1 MADLTNFK
9 NFLNTVGASQ
19 YEKINESKEQ
29 TELLS
34 SNQWDFFNEDPDL
47 MEPQREVEQAPSNE
61 VKSFFFGNDEVRTLS
76 INNEPWFVG
85 KDVAKILGY
94 SNPQKAIRD
103 HVKDKD
109 KRLMYEGERNVHPTQ
124 NYNPI
129 IINES
134 GLYRLVF
141 RSKLPSAERFT
152 DWVTSE
158 VLPAIRHTGGYIAGE
173 EHMSED
179 ELVLT
184 AMQVLQ
190 RKVEALKLKIQEQA
204 KRIELDQPRVLFAQS
219 VENADT
225 CILVGEMAKILNQN
239 GVPIGQNRLF
249 QWLRDHDYLIKRKG
263 SDYNM
268 PTQKSI
274 DLKVIEIKE
283 RTINNADGSTKIVKT
298 PKVTGKGQ
306 VYFVKKFLMER
317 EMA

>member
-1 MADLTNFK
+1 M
-9 NFLNTVGASQ
+9 TV
-19 YEKINESKEQ
+19 
-29 TELLS
+29 
-34 SNQWDFFNEDPDL
+34 
-47 MEPQREVEQAPSNE
+47 
-61 VKSFFFGNDEVRTLS
+61 
-76 INNEPWFVG
+76 
-85 KDVAKILGY
+85 
-94 SNPQKAIRD
+94 
-103 HVKDKD
+103 
-109 KRLMYEGERNVHPTQ
+109 
-124 NYNPI
+124 
-129 IINES
+129 INES
-134 GLYRLVF
+134 GLYSLILS
-141 RSKLPSAERFT
+141 SKLPTAKAFKR
-152 DWVTSE
+152 WVTSE
-158 VLPAIRHTGGYIAGE
+158 VLPAIRQTGGYIAGE

-239 GVPIGQNRLF
+239 GVSIGQNRLF